1 MLNAASYSMLKPRRS
16 RWTLLALLWVGF
28 TGIAS
33 AKSLSMYGYG
43 GYNQDTDRMRHD
55 SLEFYA
61 PADRGC
67 AMCRNGDNCS
77 VAVHN
82 VSAGVFCGD
91 VLSTFQPCCCTFR
104 NECMT
109 TIFSDSCECFDGA
122 REEEIMTT
130 RFYLFVG
137 LSFVAWALLVYDKM
151 CAGPYKV
158 MNSNHQ
164 LLATTP
170 SAARTRTENS
180 VVDTVDSD
188 SEDERTASQ
197 TAEDA
202 AAAAATAGTTTTAS
216 VTTASVATSAVAVEV
231 QEAEESDDATSP
243 LQPDSSSAIAE
254 TAETHIEVAV
264 ESDQAPGTEDARQEL
279 NESSIQSL

>member
-1 MLNAASYSMLKPRRS
+1 MARFSAPGPLLLLSL
-16 RWTLLALLWVGF
+16 TLLGSVQAEREALF
-28 TGIAS
+28 
-33 AKSLSMYGYG
+33 G
-43 GYNQDTDRMRHD
+43 GGDHMMIRHQT

-67 AMCRNGDNCS
+67 ARCRNGENCTL
-77 VAVHN
+77 AVHN
-82 VSAGVFCGD
+82 QSAGVFCGD

-137 LSFVAWALLVYDKM
+137 LSLIAWALLAYDKM

-164 LLATTP
+164 LLASTP
-170 SAARTRTENS
+170 SAARARGDDS

-188 SEDERTASQ
+188 SEEEESARDQ
-197 TAEDA
+197 NA
-202 AAAAATAGTTTTAS
+202 AAA
-216 VTTASVATSAVAVEV
+216 VVAR
-231 QEAEESDDATSP
+231 D
-243 LQPDSSSAIAE
+243 
-254 TAETHIEVAV
+254 
-264 ESDQAPGTEDARQEL
+264 
-279 NESSIQSL
+279 

>member
-1 MLNAASYSMLKPRRS
+1 MARFSAPGPLLLLSL
-16 RWTLLALLWVGF
+16 TLLGSVQAEREALF
-28 TGIAS
+28 
-33 AKSLSMYGYG
+33 G
-43 GYNQDTDRMRHD
+43 GGDHMMIRHQT

-67 AMCRNGDNCS
+67 ARCRNGENCTL
-77 VAVHN
+77 AVHN
-82 VSAGVFCGD
+82 QSAGVFCGD

-137 LSFVAWALLVYDKM
+137 LSLVAWALLAYDKM

-164 LLATTP
+164 LLASTP
-170 SAARTRTENS
+170 SAVRARGDDS

-188 SEDERTASQ
+188 SEEEESARDQ
-197 TAEDA
+197 NA
-202 AAAAATAGTTTTAS
+202 AAAVVAAT
-216 VTTASVATSAVAVEV
+216 AVAVEV
-231 QEAEESDDATSP
+231 AQESEAEVDDDTTPLRPQSSTPTEEATAN
-243 LQPDSSSAIAE
+243 DDVEAGVHSAE
-254 TAETHIEVAV
+254 EPRTRQDH
-264 ESDQAPGTEDARQEL
+264 DGT
-279 NESSIQSL
+279 SIQTV